1 MTDPLLE
8 IGDSVEDRPHYLRI
22 VTDMAERCP
31 VVTQDAIYSESG
43 IKLVEKGARI
53 DSRLYDRLVQHKL
66 REPLDTHLSVNNAVS
81 VESLQEAARQMLEAQ
96 PLPLLLRQSLGGAQS
111 LLEPLRSLP
120 LTSPIAFKLTVLREQ
135 MPDLFLHSVQM
146 MLVAL
151 FLGVRSGLEPRQR
164 TSLAAAAL
172 LHDLGALHMD
182 PSWRD
187 PNHKVTGP
195 SRKHLFAHPVTA
207 MLLVREAK
215 VYSPAVE
222 VAVLE
227 HHERMDGTGY
237 PRGLLG
243 KDISPM
249 GQILLLSELV
259 TAFYEKYLDSPA
271 QQLSLVLRL
280 NHRKFPAHLVAPVL
294 ALLSE
299 ESQSQPARALPQG
312 EQILVLANQLA
323 KAFAQ
328 WELAK
333 ASMPQVAAHSA
344 ALGPVGYVE
353 ESLQTLKRALTEAGA
368 HPDHHAVLLEQ
379 LQGDEQGMS
388 ELAYVVRE
396 ALWQL
401 ENIVFGCQRRWH
413 AELEQASSPA
423 ALAAAQWCSWVRSL
437 QAD

>member
-43 IKLVEKGARI
+43 IKLVEKGVRI

-66 REPLDTHLSVNNAVS
+66 REPLDTHLSVNDAVS

-151 FLGVRSGLEPRQR
+151 YLGVRSGLEPRQR

-280 NHRKFPAHLVAPVL
+280 NHRKFPAHLVAYVL
-294 ALLSE
+294 ALLNE
-299 ESQSQPARALPQG
+299 ESQDQPARALPQG

-344 ALGPVGYVE
+344 VLGPVGYVE